1 MMHKS
6 LATIESPEFINLQ
19 PLEINPLMSSCE
31 IKVLYLGENRNHSYI
46 TKEVATDMAKT
57 LRGAPIVGYFKEEVG
72 DFRDHGD
79 RVIMDE
85 EGIKFECMTKPYG
98 FVAPDAKVWFQKFED
113 TDEFGNVETREY
125 LMTTGYLWTGQ
136 YEEAKLAVE
145 EGRPQSMEL
154 DVETLDGHWSTNHK
168 TGMDFF
174 IINDAIFSKLCILG
188 DDVEPCFEGASVTAP
203 EVSTTFSKMDDNFK
217 NTLYTMMQDL
227 KFALEGGKNM
237 DMEQNVVTEE
247 VVEETAVESNEE
259 VVESVETEETPATEF
274 DSLARDVTPVV
285 EEIPVV
291 EETTVV
297 EETEEV
303 IEETVEEEITEEET
317 EVEAEEI
324 TEEVVEEEIVEEVSE
339 EIIEEPVIEEEI
351 LENNDNSEQS
361 ISVENEEYVEATQS
375 SQENF
380 AKSNDEEKE
389 NDEDKD
395 EESNEDES
403 DTDADDNKD
412 DEEDKEDYKKDEEE
426 KSKCSLEDK
435 YSALQAEYEELSSKY
450 EALVEFKNQVE
461 NEKKDA
467 LINSFYM
474 LSDEDKAEVIENKA
488 NYSLDDIEAKLSV
501 ICVRKKVN
509 FDLDDTSKN
518 DNTVEEENVMTYSLS
533 NNDMSSTPAWI
544 TALKNTRDNRK

>member
-247 VVEETAVESNEE
+247 VVEETAIESNEE
-259 VVESVETEETPATEF
+259 VVETEETPATEF
-274 DSLARDVTPVV
+274 DSIKRDEETVEPVI
-285 EEIPVV
+285 EEVAETTV
-291 EETTVV
+291 EETPAEEEVV
-297 EETEEV
+297 E
-303 IEETVEEEITEEET
+303 EETVEES
-317 EVEAEEI
+317 EVE
-324 TEEVVEEEIVEEVSE
+324 TEEVVEETIV
-339 EIIEEPVIEEEI
+339 EEEI
-351 LENNDNSEQS
+351 LTNDDNSEQS
-361 ISVENEEYVEATQS
+361 ITAETEENIEATLS

-380 AKSNDEEKE
+380 AKSEDEEKE
-389 NDEDKD
+389 EDKD
-395 EESNEDES
+395 TDEEESNET
-403 DTDADDNKD
+403 DTDADDNND
-412 DEEDKEDYKKDEEE
+412 DEEDEEKKKYSLLEEE
-426 KSKCSLEDK
+426 HSK
-435 YSALQAEYEELSSKY
+435 LQAEYAELSSKY

-474 LSDEDKAEVIENKA
+474 LSNEDKQEVIENKA

-533 NNDMSSTPAWI
+533 GNDMTSTPAWI